1 MRVTIKDISRYSG
14 VSTSTVSRVL
24 TNNPKVSPEALRK
37 VQEAIDALGYIPNSA
52 ARSLVN
58 KKRGMIGLIV
68 PELENPYY
76 TEIIHGVE
84 EAASSHGFGTAL
96 SCHMDSAVDKS
107 SIFKLMELGVDGII
121 HAGPLQDDQLIEY
134 LRSQHIPH
142 VLLGRK
148 LESTSC
154 SYVICSD
161 YQSAFR
167 GTSYLIDLG
176 HRDIVFLFGKQSSY
190 SSAQKYQGYLGALE
204 AAGIQPRDS
213 LFCSGGL
220 SFQGGYEAL
229 KRLLEQKTGFS
240 AVIAGNDMMAL
251 GAREALLEAG
261 LRIPEDI
268 SLMGIDDIFWSR
280 IKGIELTTVHVPQY
294 EMGSKSFEILLG
306 RIENP
311 QAEEECCT
319 LDGVL
324 IERSSCRRKSNI
336 A

>member
-1 MRVTIKDISRYSG
+1 MRVTIKDISKYSG

-24 TNNPKVSPEALRK
+24 TNNPKVSPEALKK

-84 EAASSHGFGTAL
+84 ETAARHGFGTTL

-121 HAGPLQDDQLIEY
+121 HAGPLQNDQLIEY
-134 LRSQHIPH
+134 LRSQHIPY

-148 LESTSC
+148 LENTRG
-154 SYVICSD
+154 SYVICND
-161 YQSAFR
+161 YQSAYQ
-167 GTSYLIDLG
+167 GTNYLMNLG

-190 SSAQKYQGYLGALE
+190 SSLQKYQGYVGALKD
-204 AAGIQPRDS
+204 AGRKLQEDLIY
-213 LFCSGGL
+213 SGGL
-220 SFQGGYEAL
+220 SFQGGYEAV
-229 KRLLEQKTGFS
+229 KELLEKKASFS
-240 AVIAGNDMMAL
+240 AIIAGNDMMAL

-261 LRIPEDI
+261 LGIPEEV

-294 EMGSKSFEILLG
+294 EMGSKSFEILMR
-306 RIENP
+306 RIDNP
-311 QAEEECCT
+311 QAEEECCM
-319 LDGVL
+319 LDGTLV
-324 IERSSCRRKSNI
+324 ERSSCRRVESC
-336 A
+336 

>member
-1 MRVTIKDISRYSG
+1 MRVTIKDISKYSG

-37 VQEAIDALGYIPNSA
+37 VQEAIKALGYIPNSA

-84 EAASSHGFGTAL
+84 ETAARYGFGTTL

-134 LRSQHIPH
+134 LHSQHIPH

-148 LESTSC
+148 LESAKC

-161 YQSAFR
+161 YKSAFQS
-167 GTSYLIDLG
+167 TNYLIELG
-176 HRDIVFLFGKQSSY
+176 HRKIAFLFGKQNSY
-190 SSAQKYQGYLGALE
+190 SSIQKYEGYMGALT
-204 AAGIQPRDS
+204 AAGIQKSDS
-213 LFCSGGL
+213 LICSGGL
-220 SFQGGYEAL
+220 SFQGGYEAV
-229 KRLLEQKTGFS
+229 KKLLEQKSKFS
-240 AVIAGNDMMAL
+240 AVLAGNDMMAL

-261 LRIPEDI
+261 LQIPGDV
-268 SLMGIDDIFWSR
+268 SLIGIDDIFWSR
-280 IKGIELTTVHVPQY
+280 IKGIELTTIHVPQY

-324 IERSSCRRKSNI
+324 VERSSCQRV
-336 A
+336 